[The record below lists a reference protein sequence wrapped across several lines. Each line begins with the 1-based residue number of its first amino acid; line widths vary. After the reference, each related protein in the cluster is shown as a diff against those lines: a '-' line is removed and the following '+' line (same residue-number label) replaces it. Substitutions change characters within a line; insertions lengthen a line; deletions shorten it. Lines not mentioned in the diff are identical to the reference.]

1 MIYKTKRFSFT
12 EDTQSAE
19 IHESTINGKTKGIV
33 VMSRGHNET
42 GEKPVRKT
50 IKIKYKKGGTN
61 A

>member
-19 IHESTINGKTKGIV
+19 IHESTVNGKTKGVV
-33 VMSRGHNET
+33 VMFRGHNET